1 LLDEEGTTTVDDLLE
16 EDAGLALDDE
26 AGFTEDEAGG
36 GLVVEPLG
44 QTGGPGTSQE
54 VVVLAAS
61 E

>member
-1 LLDEEGTTTVDDLLE
+1 LLLE
-16 EDAGLALDDE
+16 EEVVLVDEDEAGLTDDDD

-36 GLVVEPLG
+36 LPVVEPLG

-61 E
+61 P